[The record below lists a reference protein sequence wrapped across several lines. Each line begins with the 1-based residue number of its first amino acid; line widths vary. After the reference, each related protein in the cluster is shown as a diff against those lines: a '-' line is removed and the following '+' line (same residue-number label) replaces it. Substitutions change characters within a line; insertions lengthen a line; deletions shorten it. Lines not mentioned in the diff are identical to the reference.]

1 METKEQVR
9 WASARSDAND
19 AYQTQITLDNHSFIV
34 DEPLDN
40 GGKDLGP
47 SPGDLLRTSLASCT
61 AITLRMYVNRKG
73 YDVPQIEVKVYSEQV
88 NGKTIFH
95 RQVHLSGNLDTAQ
108 RNRMLQIANACPV
121 HKVLTNP
128 IEVLTQLS

>member
-9 WASARSDAND
+9 WASARIGAND

-61 AITLRMYVNRKG
+61 AITLRMYANRKG
-73 YDVPQIEVKVYSEQV
+73 YDVPQIEVKVYSEQI

-95 RQVHLSGNLDTAQ
+95 RQVHLSGNLDTAR

-128 IEVLTQLS
+128 IEVLTQLL